1 MLLFNRIRSL
11 EEELE
16 PKSENEDRGI
26 AMTSDLQ
33 EKLSGDL
40 KVIQTDLTA
49 CIDCWEEAMSRT
61 VKSPAAAGRS
71 KGKYLDQHV
80 VCKIIFTARG
90 VAKVMFSVVF
100 VCLFT
105 EQGPVQGWAPMYG
118 PHPLSKTQSLPHPL
132 DIFKLAQPGPH

>member
-16 PKSENEDRGI
+16 PKSESEDREV

-61 VKSPAAAGRS
+61 VKSPAAAGRA
-71 KGKYLDQHV
+71 KGKYLDQQK
-80 VCKIIFTARG
+80 VCNIIFTPSQRSG
-90 VAKVMFSVVF
+90 EGYVFSR

-105 EQGPVQGWAPMYG
+105 EQVPV
-118 PHPLSKTQSLPHPL
+118 
-132 DIFKLAQPGPH
+132 